1 MSKFSPFSPTRQ
13 RTDRI
18 GNHPSLR
25 GSVGQILRKR
35 LWTRHHLQLRKSP
48 VHPRRSRSGR
58 GTTSK
63 LVCVHV
69 HVWVYLSVLE
79 WVSVCICVCLQLCM
93 HLLCRFVT
101 TACHHVM
108 CHHTLSD
115 WQCQYS
121 GLSPRHHVSTQCH
134 HVNTKACHSFIPPRH
149 HVIKSVLKH
158 DSSEIQEPSKKNV
171 MKAVYAAD
179 SLQQTETPQGLFDVM
194 GDTEVI

>member
-1 MSKFSPFSPTRQ
+1 MGDIYVKIMTKYYNIKNFSFHFLPLLNSKF
-13 RTDRI
+13 
-18 GNHPSLR
+18 HE
-25 GSVGQILRKR
+25 IL
-35 LWTRHHLQLRKSP
+35 L
-48 VHPRRSRSGR
+48 
-58 GTTSK
+58 
-63 LVCVHV
+63 CVV
-69 HVWVYLSVLE
+69 
-79 WVSVCICVCLQLCM
+79 CVCLQLCM
-93 HLLCRFVT
+93 HLLCCLVT

-134 HVNTKACHSFIPPRH
+134 HVNTKACHSFIPPRY